1 MWRVGRHRLA
11 WRPARRRGL
20 HPYRPLHYR
29 LQHRYE
35 EAAEGASWLAAVL
48 ATIVVLPWRA
58 LSNRW
63 PVVAYQL
70 VPMDEPGRVVRS
82 QALPHAAADELV
94 RTWAA
99 YIESHD
105 ELPEP

>member
-11 WRPARRRGL
+11 WRPARQPGL
-20 HPYRPLHYR
+20 HPYLALHYR
-29 LQHRYE
+29 LQDRSDE
-35 EAAEGASWLAAVL
+35 SAEIVSWLAAVL

-70 VPMDEPGRVVRS
+70 VPMDEPGQPVRS
-82 QALPHAAADELV
+82 RPLPRAQADELV
-94 RTWAA
+94 RTWAS
-99 YIESHD
+99 YIERHGR
-105 ELPEP
+105 LPEP

>member
-11 WRPARRRGL
+11 WRPARQCGL
-20 HPYRPLHYR
+20 HPYRPLHFR
-29 LQHRYE
+29 HRYE
-35 EAAEGASWLAAVL
+35 ESAEVASWLAAVL

-70 VPMDEPGRVVRS
+70 VPMDEPGRPVRS
-82 QALPHAAADELV
+82 RPLPRAQADELV

-99 YIESHD
+99 YIERHAR
-105 ELPEP
+105 LPQP